1 MGYDIYFLQ
10 WGFYPVAVVGKV
22 VQKYIQE
29 EKKYT
34 KQYKNGEYTK
44 YKTNIKRILTNIVLV
59 IRKWQIEANNNEGE
73 PT

>member
-1 MGYDIYFLQ
+1 
-10 WGFYPVAVVGKV
+10 VAVVGKV

-59 IRKWQIEANNNEGE
+59 IRK
-73 PT
+73 